1 MKIIDQHGNPLDA
14 GMLRE
19 PQTARVA
26 TLAHFMVESQ
36 LDGLTPAKAARILR
50 QADQGD
56 ILAQHQL
63 FDDMYDRDAH
73 LRCEFDKRAGAVL
86 GLDWSI
92 EPPANASR
100 AEKKAAAMVE
110 ALLRDTVDDLEDV
123 IVRMMEAAGHGF
135 APIEL
140 EWERWGVEWLPK
152 FHPRPQTWFRV
163 SQDRRELRLADGSP
177 DGAEPTSMGWIM
189 HQHTKVKTGY
199 LGRMGLHRVLV
210 WPFLYKA
217 YSIGDFAE
225 FLETYGLPI
234 IVGKYMQGA
243 SAEEKASLMRAVTA
257 LGHDA
262 RAIMPDG
269 MSLEINK
276 ITGGGEGSH
285 HLNMVQWA
293 DGAQSKA
300 ILGQVLSA
308 EAKATG
314 LGSGVADLHAEVRRD
329 ILTADARQIAGTLTR
344 DLVYPLLVLNG
355 APIESYRRCP
365 RWVFDLGEA
374 EDIAAYADALP
385 KLVGVGMRI
394 PRAWAQEKL
403 RVPEPD
409 GEEDVLA
416 TAQPSELPADE
427 AGRAP
432 RPGSPLPPGAA
443 VPPSSPPN
451 APPNAPP
458 AAVAG
463 ADPAAVETTRARWR
477 AAQLAGS
484 NEPDP
489 ADLITPALARQAEA
503 QILQWQDEIAT
514 MLETADSLEAFRE
527 ALLARYRDL
536 PTDDLVTVLA
546 QALATINL
554 AGRSEVQ
561 DGR

>member
-14 GMLRE
+14 GLLRE

-140 EWERWGVEWLPK
+140 EWERWGIEWLPK
-152 FHPRPQTWFRV
+152 FHPRPQTWFRL

-199 LGRMGLHRVLV
+199 LGRMGLYRVLV

-314 LGSGVADLHAEVRRD
+314 LGSGVADLHAEVRSD

-374 EDIAAYADALP
+374 EDITAYADALP

-394 PRAWAQEKL
+394 PRAWAHEKL

-409 GEEDVLA
+409 GDEDLL
-416 TAQPSELPADE
+416 E
-427 AGRAP
+427 AP
-432 RPGSPLPPGAA
+432 RAEPAPTSPGAGGPLPGLPGADPVPAPGAPPA
-443 VPPSSPPN
+443 VPP
-451 APPNAPP
+451 APQP
-458 AAVAG
+458 ATARAQWRPATLAAG
-463 ADPAAVETTRARWR
+463 AD
-477 AAQLAGS
+477 
-484 NEPDP
+484 PDP
-489 ADLITPALARQAEA
+489 ADLVTPALARQAEA
-503 QILQWQDEIAT
+503 QILQWQDEIAA
-514 MLETADSLEAFRE
+514 MLDAADSLEAFRE
-527 ALLARYRDL
+527 SLLARYRDL
-536 PTDDLVTVLA
+536 PTDELVTVLA

>member
-14 GMLRE
+14 GLLRE

-73 LRCEFDKRAGAVL
+73 LRCEFDKRSGAVL

-152 FHPRPQTWFRV
+152 FHPRPQTWFRM

-199 LGRMGLHRVLV
+199 LGRMGLYRVLV

-374 EDIAAYADALP
+374 EDITAYADALP

-394 PRAWAQEKL
+394 PRAWAHEKL

-409 GEEDVLA
+409 GDEDVLE
-416 TAQPSELPADE
+416 TARPE
-427 AGRAP
+427 AP
-432 RPGSPLPPGAA
+432 F
-443 VPPSSPPN
+443 
-451 APPNAPP
+451 
-458 AAVAG
+458 
-463 ADPAAVETTRARWR
+463 DPAAVPTARGAAPATSVPPAAPPKAAPPQPATARAQWR
-477 AAQLAGS
+477 PATLAAAS
-484 NEPDP
+484 EPDP
-489 ADLITPALARQAEA
+489 ADLLTPALARQAEA
-503 QILQWQDEIAT
+503 QILQWQDEIAA
-514 MLETADSLEAFRE
+514 MLDAADSLEAFRE
-527 ALLARYRDL
+527 SLLARYRDL

>member
-1 MKIIDQHGNPLDA
+1 MRIIDQHGNALDSRV
-14 GMLRE
+14 LRE

-26 TLAHFMVESQ
+26 TLAHHVLESQ
-36 LDGLTPAKAARILR
+36 LDGLTPARAARILR
-50 QADQGD
+50 QADEGD

-92 EPPANASR
+92 EPPGNASR
-100 AEKKAAAMVE
+100 AEKKAAAMAE

-123 IVRMMEAAGHGF
+123 IVRMMEAVGHGF

-140 EWERWGVEWLPK
+140 EWERWGRDWLPK
-152 FHPRPQTWFRV
+152 FHPRPQTWFRL
-163 SQDRRELRLADGSP
+163 SMDRRQLRLADGSP
-177 DGAEPTSMGWIM
+177 DGAEPISMGWIL

-199 LGRMGLHRVLV
+199 LGRMGLFRVLV

-234 IVGKYMQGA
+234 IVGKYMAGA
-243 SAEEKASLMRAVTA
+243 TGEEKASLMRAVTA

-285 HLNMVQWA
+285 HINMVAWA
-293 DGAQSKA
+293 DSAQSKA

-314 LGSGVADLHAEVRRD
+314 MGSGVADLHAEVRHD
-329 ILTADARQIAGTLTR
+329 ILAADARQIAGTLTR

-355 APIESYRRCP
+355 APIDSYRRCP

-394 PRAWAQEKL
+394 PRRWAHDKL

-409 GEEDVLA
+409 GNEEVLEVA
-416 TAQPSELPADE
+416 RAEPAADWGDP
-427 AGRAP
+427 AAP
-432 RPGSPLPPGAA
+432 GAPGLPPAA
-443 VPPSSPPN
+443 AAN
-451 APPNAPP
+451 AAPP
-458 AAVAG
+458 APQQPATARAQWRPATLAAG
-463 ADPAAVETTRARWR
+463 A
-477 AAQLAGS
+477 
-484 NEPDP
+484 EPDP
-489 ADLITPALARQAEA
+489 ADLVAPALARQAEA
-503 QILQWQDEIAT
+503 QILQWQEEIAA
-514 MLETADSLEAFRE
+514 MLDAAESLEAFRE

-536 PTDDLVTVLA
+536 PTGELVTVLA

>member
-1 MKIIDQHGNPLDA
+1 MRIIDQHGNPLDS
-14 GMLRE
+14 GQLRE

-50 QADQGD
+50 QADEGD

-86 GLDWSI
+86 GLAWSI
-92 EPPANASR
+92 EPPSNASR

-110 ALLRDTVDDLEDV
+110 ALLRDAVDDLEDV
-123 IVRMMEAAGHGF
+123 VVRMMEAVGHGF

-140 EWERWGVEWLPK
+140 EWERWGQDWLPS

-163 SQDRRELRLADGSP
+163 SSNRRELRLADGSP
-177 DGAEPTSMGWIM
+177 DGAEPISMGWIL
-189 HQHTKVKTGY
+189 HQHSKVKTGY
-199 LGRMGLHRVLV
+199 LGRMGLCRVLV

-243 SAEEKASLMRAVTA
+243 TGEEKASLMRAVTA

-269 MSLEINK
+269 MSLEVNK

-285 HLNMVQWA
+285 HLNMVAWA

-314 LGSGVADLHAEVRRD
+314 MGSGVADLQGEVRRD
-329 ILTADARQIAGTLTR
+329 ILASDARQLASTLTR
-344 DLVYPLLVLNG
+344 DLVYPLIALNRG
-355 APIESYRRCP
+355 GLDGLRRCP
-365 RWVFDLGEA
+365 RFVFDLGEA
-374 EDIAAYADALP
+374 EDLKAFAESLPALAANGA
-385 KLVGVGMRI
+385 RI
-394 PRAWAQEKL
+394 PVSWVHEKL
-403 RVPEPD
+403 RIPQAADDEAA
-409 GEEDVLA
+409 EDA
-416 TAQPSELPADE
+416 GDELGQPAD
-427 AGRAP
+427 
-432 RPGSPLPPGAA
+432 PPG
-443 VPPSSPPN
+443 
-451 APPNAPP
+451 
-458 AAVAG
+458 
-463 ADPAAVETTRARWR
+463 D
-477 AAQLAGS
+477 
-484 NEPDP
+484 
-489 ADLITPALARQAEA
+489 
-503 QILQWQDEIAT
+503 DE
-514 MLETADSLEAFRE
+514 E
-527 ALLARYRDL
+527 
-536 PTDDLVTVLA
+536 
-546 QALATINL
+546 
-554 AGRSEVQ
+554 
-561 DGR
+561 

>member
-1 MKIIDQHGNPLDA
+1 MTRILDQHGNPIDTGL
-14 GMLRE
+14 LRE

-26 TLAHFMVESQ
+26 TLAHTVIQSQ
-36 LDGLTPAKAARILR
+36 LDGLTPARAARILR
-50 QADQGD
+50 QADEGD
-56 ILAQHQL
+56 IIAQHQL

-73 LRCEFDKRAGAVL
+73 LRCEFDKRASAAV

-92 EPPANASR
+92 EPPSNASR
-100 AEKKAAAMVE
+100 AEKKAAARVE
-110 ALLRDTVDDLEDV
+110 VMLRDTVDDLEDV
-123 IVRMMEAAGHGF
+123 ILNMMDGVGHGF
-135 APIEL
+135 AAIEL
-140 EWERWGVEWLPK
+140 QWERWGDDWIPA
-152 FHPRPQTWFRV
+152 FHPRPQTWFRL
-163 SQDRRELRLADGSP
+163 SQDRRALRLNDGSP
-177 DGAEPTSMGWIM
+177 DGSEPTSMGWIM

-234 IVGKYMQGA
+234 IVGKYMAGA
-243 SAEEKASLMRAVTA
+243 SAEEKSSLMRAVSA

-394 PRAWAQEKL
+394 PRAWAHEKL

-409 GEEDVLA
+409 GDEDVLE
-416 TAQPSELPADE
+416 TARAEPPADP
-427 AGRAP
+427 A
-432 RPGSPLPPGAA
+432 GAA
-443 VPPSSPPN
+443 VPAAPGAAPAPTAPGVPPAAPPN

-458 AAVAG
+458 PQPATARAQWRPATLAAG
-463 ADPAAVETTRARWR
+463 I
-477 AAQLAGS
+477 
-484 NEPDP
+484 EPDP
-489 ADLITPALARQAEA
+489 ADLVTPTVARQAEA
-503 QILQWQDEIAT
+503 QILQWQDEIAA
-514 MLETADSLEAFRE
+514 MLEAADSLEAFRE
-527 ALLARYRDL
+527 TLLARYRDL
-536 PTDDLVTVLA
+536 PTDELVVVLA